1 MSRPSKTTSSHR
13 PSPDQL
19 KAIAHF
25 FNVLSD
31 PTRLAILNHLREGD
45 ATVSQVMEALDLK
58 QANASKQLGILYRA
72 DLLTRH
78 PDGSQVRYAIGS
90 PVIFELC
97 DLVCDKIGQDVA
109 RKHQAFGGGTR

>member
-1 MSRPSKTTSSHR
+1 MSSPNKPTSLHH

-19 KAIAHF
+19 KAIAQF

-31 PTRLAILNHLREGD
+31 PTRLAILNLLREGE

-72 DLLTRH
+72 ELLTRH
-78 PDGSQVRYAIGS
+78 PDGSQVRYAIAS

-109 RKHQAFGGGTR
+109 RKHHAFGGGNR